1 MRRQCYDRPAR
12 YLRKPVLRQHRSVV
26 RCWLG
31 SWRQGQ
37 SDPKQELP
45 PRKLYLKRPK
55 SYVPNLV
62 TSSASA
68 PHYLQP
74 RCFFP
79 SDLLFASFQLL
90 MHLVCRSENIQRERA
105 LLYAVA
111 PDAPA
116 ACHILYDDLGRA
128 DFRMPLRPSGTSRHF
143 SEKRR
148 SQNPDGIASRAPNR
162 PIGLIPDRRQSRRQ
176 ALRNNQESP
185 RNPACANWAIA
196 SIPLP
201 ISLLTTIAWKARKH
215 PGHLPQRT

>member
-1 MRRQCYDRPAR
+1 M
-12 YLRKPVLRQHRSVV
+12 
-26 RCWLG
+26 
-31 SWRQGQ
+31 
-37 SDPKQELP
+37 
-45 PRKLYLKRPK
+45 
-55 SYVPNLV
+55 

-68 PHYLQP
+68 PHFLQP
-74 RCFFP
+74 RCP

-116 ACHILYDDLGRA
+116 ACHIVYDDLGRA
-128 DFRMPLRPSGTSRHF
+128 GFRKPLRPSGTSHHF

-176 ALRNNQESP
+176 ALRKNQESP

-201 ISLLTTIAWKARKH
+201 ISLPTTIAWKARIH
-215 PGHLPQRT
+215 PGHLPQRNLIKTVIMICALKQHSVPRRHQMIDAPVSLDRRRGRRRRLASSQPHHPPVVRSSTLAAETR